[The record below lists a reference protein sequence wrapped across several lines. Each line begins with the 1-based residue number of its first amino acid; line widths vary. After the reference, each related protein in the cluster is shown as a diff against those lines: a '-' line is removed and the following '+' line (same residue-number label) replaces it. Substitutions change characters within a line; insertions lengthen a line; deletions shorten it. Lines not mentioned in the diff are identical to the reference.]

1 MKQRM
6 KLFKHN
12 IVYLTINLNLIKIL
26 KQVINFHLINKQI
39 NNQIELVIMQ
49 NKEFKQEI
57 VTLRFQAH
65 MEKQGIPK

>member
-1 MKQRM
+1 VKQRM